1 MSHER
6 LYRIGLPIASV
17 TVFLIIWS
25 VYVHSAEVS
34 AFVLPP
40 PEKILVALSQMITEP
55 KLWHHARI
63 TATEAISGFLIA
75 TFIGIGLGFTM
86 ARFPPV
92 EWAAKPFIVCLQL
105 IPKIA
110 LAPLFILWFGFGLE
124 SKIVIAAAL
133 SFFPVFSN
141 SLVAF
146 KSVEPGDK
154 DVLTMLQAKSWQRFT
169 LLELPS
175 ALPVILAG
183 AEVAVVLAMIGAIV
197 GEFIGGN
204 EGLGYLAV
212 AYLQDLA
219 VAELFGT
226 IVILTLVGLVLYGL
240 ISQLRAWLTPWHVSN
255 KKA

>member
-1 MSHER
+1 MSRER

-75 TFIGIGLGFTM
+75 TFIGVGLGFTM

-154 DVLTMLQAKSWQRFT
+154 DVLTMLQAKSWNCQRRFR
-169 LLELPS
+169 S
-175 ALPVILAG
+175 FWPVPRWR
-183 AEVAVVLAMIGAIV
+183 
-197 GEFIGGN
+197 
-204 EGLGYLAV
+204 
-212 AYLQDLA
+212 
-219 VAELFGT
+219 
-226 IVILTLVGLVLYGL
+226 
-240 ISQLRAWLTPWHVSN
+240 SCWR
-255 KKA
+255 